1 MTDIVNDLRDTAF
14 DKDNLPRMKS
24 ERACPVG
31 LALKAADEIERIR
44 QEIKQNE
51 VDLEEYRLDVERLR
65 AALEKISTW
74 PDHRLPS
81 PRDIARAALEKK

>member
-31 LALKAADEIERIR
+31 LALKAADEI
-44 QEIKQNE
+44 
-51 VDLEEYRLDVERLR
+51 DRLR
-65 AALEKISTW
+65 AVLEKISKL
-74 PDHRLPS
+74 PDYRLPS
-81 PRDIARAALEKK
+81 PRDIARAALEGK